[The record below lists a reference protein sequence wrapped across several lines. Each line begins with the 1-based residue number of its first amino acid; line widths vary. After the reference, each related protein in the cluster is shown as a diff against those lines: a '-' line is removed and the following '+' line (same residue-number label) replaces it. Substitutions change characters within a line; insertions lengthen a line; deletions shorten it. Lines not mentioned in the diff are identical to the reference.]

1 MATKKLKIG
10 AVSALIVA
18 AVSIPFAW
26 QGNVNARLR
35 QELGQLREERVRI
48 DRLTEENERLQKE
61 NEGLARVKI
70 DHDEME
76 RLRRE
81 NGELLRLRGQVG
93 VAKAAQAE
101 NARQLQEAQSQLNE
115 SWQRAKKWGETNVIA
130 DVEAAALQHLSVA
143 TKTEVLRKTL
153 QALTEV
159 AQTNH
164 TGWQL
169 DANQLKPEGEAR
181 LKALES
187 AFDFD
192 VVYKGPL
199 NQLQD
204 PGRTIVI
211 RQRQPEQRTDGTYT
225 RIYGFGDGH
234 VEIHKT
240 PDGNFEDWERERIV
254 PGGR

>member
-18 AVSIPFAW
+18 AVSIPIAW

-35 QELGQLREERVRI
+35 QELRQLREERVRI

-61 NEGLARVKI
+61 NGGLARVKI

-93 VAKAAQAE
+93 VARAAQAE
-101 NARQLQEAQSQLNE
+101 NAHQLQEAQSQLNE
-115 SWQRAKKWGETNVIA
+115 SRQRAKKWGETNVIA
-130 DVEAAALQHLSVA
+130 GVEAAALQHLSVA
-143 TKTEVLRKTL
+143 TNTEVLRKTL

-169 DANQLKPEGEAR
+169 DANQLTPEGEAR

-187 AFDFD
+187 AFGFD
-192 VVYKGPL
+192 VLYNGPL

-211 RQRQPEQRTDGTYT
+211 RQRQPEQGTDGRYT

-240 PDGNFEDWERERIV
+240 SDGNFEDWERERMV
-254 PGGR
+254 PGDR

>member
-1 MATKKLKIG
+1 MGTNKLTIG

-18 AVSIPFAW
+18 AVTIPIAW
-26 QGNVNARLR
+26 QHNANTRLR
-35 QELGQLREERVRI
+35 QELQRLREEHVQM
-48 DRLTEENERLQKE
+48 DLLSKDNQRLQRE
-61 NEGLARVKI
+61 NQRLASMKL

-76 RLRRE
+76 RLRRQ
-81 NGELLRLRGQVG
+81 NQELLRLRGRVG

-115 SWQRAKKWGETNVIA
+115 SWRRAEKWGETNVIA
-130 DVEAAALQHLSVA
+130 DVEAAALQHLSMA
-143 TKTEVLRKTL
+143 TKTEVLRKIL
-153 QALTEV
+153 QALMEV

-169 DANQLKPEGEAR
+169 DANQLTPEGEAR

-211 RQRQPEQRTDGTYT
+211 RQRQPEQRTDGSYT

-240 PDGNFEDWERERIV
+240 SYGNFEDWERERMV
-254 PGGR
+254 PGSR

>member
-18 AVSIPFAW
+18 AVSIPIAW

-35 QELGQLREERVRI
+35 QELRQLREERVQI

-76 RLRRE
+76 RLRLE
-81 NGELLRLRGQVG
+81 NGELLRLRGRVG
-93 VAKAAQAE
+93 VARAVQAE

-115 SWQRAKKWGETNVIA
+115 SWQRAAKWGGTNVIT
-130 DVEAAALQHLSVA
+130 DVEAAALQHLSVT
-143 TKTEVLRKTL
+143 TKTELLRKTL
-153 QALTEV
+153 QTLMDV
-159 AQTNH
+159 AQTND
-164 TGWQL
+164 TGLQL
-169 DANQLKPEGEAR
+169 NANQLTPEQEAR
-181 LKALES
+181 WKALES
-187 AFDFD
+187 GFDFD

-199 NQLQD
+199 NQSQD

-211 RQRQPEQRTDGTYT
+211 RERQAEQRTDGTYT

-240 PDGNFEDWERERIV
+240 PDGNFEDWERERMV
-254 PGGR
+254 P